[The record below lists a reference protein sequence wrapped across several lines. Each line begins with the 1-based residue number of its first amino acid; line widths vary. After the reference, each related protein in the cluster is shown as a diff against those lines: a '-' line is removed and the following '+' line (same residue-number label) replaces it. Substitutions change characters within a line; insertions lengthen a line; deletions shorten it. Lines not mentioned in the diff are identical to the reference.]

1 MMVKST
7 KIFCDHIMLSDV
19 SGRYYVD
26 IVSSGDK
33 IRDEANITSNNLTTL
48 SDLLDLWRL

>member
-33 IRDEANITSNNLTTL
+33 INDEANMKHGNAVKL
-48 SDLLDLWRL
+48 